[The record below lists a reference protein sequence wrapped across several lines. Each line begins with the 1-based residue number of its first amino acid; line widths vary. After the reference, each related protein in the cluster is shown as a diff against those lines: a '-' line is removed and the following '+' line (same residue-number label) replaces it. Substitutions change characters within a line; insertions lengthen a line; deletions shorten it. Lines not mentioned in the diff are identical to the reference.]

1 MSIQLTEEIICGR
14 ANDQSYQK
22 GREYYRS
29 GAIYNPSLQST
40 DGSMVL
46 TAQCE
51 GSTAPSYRLRA
62 ELDAGGVR
70 SASCTCLYDW
80 GGDCKHIVALL
91 LLYLHKQDKFSEQK
105 SVMDLLAGMEKDSL
119 VALVTRLVEKNS
131 DLYDEIEMAIP
142 LVNVGESKS
151 SPAKGKRQTQVSEQ
165 TYRKQVKK
173 ILKQSRYDG
182 SYYDDFNEPAYLGD
196 LEEVLKTAAKFLDA
210 GDAEGALIILRVLLE
225 ETLDDYDGD
234 MDYNG
239 DVAGFIQDLGT
250 PMAEAILSLEMNS
263 KSRKALGESI
273 KEILDDLDETIEQS
287 DLDIILA
294 ALEYGW
300 GELPDP
306 ESQWDEYEEED
317 WMVFDE
323 LQKAR
328 LNVLKRQGR
337 GEEYLQLAQKADL
350 HRYVLELLQ
359 LGQVDEAIKASEKL
373 KYDSE
378 FLSVAQK
385 LREAGRLNEAIALA
399 ERGLDLKGNSAH
411 ELATW
416 LAPLEESQ
424 GRNEMALLAYRV
436 AYDSH
441 PTIELYRPIKRLA
454 GSKWENIRPALLKK
468 TREMYYSDI
477 LVDIHLEE
485 SEWDA
490 AIKIAEKD
498 FGSYRLLEK
507 VADAV
512 IPHRPDWVIRISI
525 KKAES
530 LIAETQSKLYP
541 IAARWL
547 ERAKKVY
554 LNKGQAVEW
563 KAYINKLRVVYAK
576 RPALQKAIAKL

>member
-1 MSIQLTEEIICGR
+1 
-14 ANDQSYQK
+14 
-22 GREYYRS
+22 
-29 GAIYNPSLQST
+29 
-40 DGSMVL
+40 MV
-46 TAQCE
+46 
-51 GSTAPSYRLRA
+51 
-62 ELDAGGVR
+62 
-70 SASCTCLYDW
+70 
-80 GGDCKHIVALL
+80 KI
-91 LLYLHKQDKFSEQK
+91 
-105 SVMDLLAGMEKDSL
+105 
-119 VALVTRLVEKNS
+119 
-131 DLYDEIEMAIP
+131 
-142 LVNVGESKS
+142 GESKS
-151 SPAKGKRQTQVSEQ
+151 SPAREKRKTQVSEQ
-165 TYRKQVKK
+165 TYRKQVKR

-196 LEEVLKTAAKFLDA
+196 LEDVLESATKFLDA

-225 ETLDDYDGD
+225 ETLEDYDDG

-250 PMAEAILSLEMNS
+250 PMAEAILSLDLDS
-263 KSRKALGESI
+263 KSRTALQESI
-273 KEILDDLDETIEQS
+273 EEMLDDLDETIEKS
-287 DLDIILA
+287 DLEIILVV
-294 ALEYGW
+294 LEHGW
-300 GELPDP
+300 DELPDP

-323 LQKAR
+323 LQKTR

-337 GEEYLQLAQKADL
+337 EDEYLQLAEKADPQS
-350 HRYVLELLQ
+350 YVLELLQ
-359 LGQVDEAIKASEKL
+359 LGQVDEAIKSSQKL

-378 FLSVAQK
+378 MFSVAQQ
-385 LREAGRLNEAIALA
+385 LREAGRLDEAIALA

-424 GRNEMALLAYRV
+424 GRQEMALLAYRAAFDADPAV
-436 AYDSH
+436 
-441 PTIELYRPIKRLA
+441 ELYRHIKRLA
-454 GSKWENIRPALLKK
+454 DLNWENIRPALLKM
-468 TREMYYSDI
+468 TRQTYSSDV

-512 IPHRPDWVIRISI
+512 ISHRPDWVICISI

-530 LIAETQSKLYP
+530 LIAETRSKLYL
-541 IAARWL
+541 IAAEWL
-547 ERAKKVY
+547 ARAKKVY
-554 LNKGQAVEW
+554 LNKGQSAEW

-576 RPALQKAIAKL
+576 RPALQKAIEKL